1 VEIEVFL
8 VSIIYWLFVLTIL
21 IWLNRRLSSLEEKLA
36 NLEREG
42 KNED

>member
-1 VEIEVFL
+1 MEIEVFL